1 MRTKVMVKPKDLKG
15 LHQPV
20 DRCSYI
26 CARGERGRKIQ
37 GNVFT
42 LMAGG
47 QVSIKTM
54 FQHDRKIILFLSIES
69 QGKKGILSI
78 FSVKINKNQTSK
90 RISF

>member
-1 MRTKVMVKPKDLKG
+1 
-15 LHQPV
+15 
-20 DRCSYI
+20 
-26 CARGERGRKIQ
+26 
-37 GNVFT
+37 
-42 LMAGG
+42 MAGG